1 MAVPTARGQQSQDE
15 KDAAKSLVAL
25 DRVRCAVSHVSYND
39 IRSRSH
45 VSYNDIHE
53 SCLLS

>member
-1 MAVPTARGQQSQDE
+1 VAVPTARGQQSQDE